1 MGIHSVS
8 ISFRG
13 ETAGYATYRPGE
25 TVHGVMTLI
34 IGGCEPHKLSSVL
47 VKVRGLAKSLWKTHS
62 GSGKNRHT
70 HTHTEDLWLIRE
82 DIFFIRGPTVEAL
95 HPGTYQYAFS
105 HQLRLGL
112 PPTYS
117 CQYGTISYMC
127 KARAISHDLFA
138 FNGKSEYTFTV
149 LPALDLNAE
158 PANLAEP
165 ASVTAEAQQSLF
177 GHAIGR
183 FTLTMSPQAAVGGQ
197 TISFTIDG
205 PERLFRK
212 QLNAPGV
219 VKLKRCT
226 LCIANG
232 RRREEKRDVAVVQ
245 PGQSPNGWHRFE
257 LTVPR
262 HEGITISAVMCRI
275 ITVTYYVK
283 IKSRHITLSL
293 PLVLGTVPFHRSH
306 VRSRS
311 VSPRPTAPSAAG
323 GIEPRRRSAW
333 ADSPS
338 LRPPAEHHSSSAP
351 ALAAAPD
358 YDPPP
363 SYEQV
368 MRDQPHSP
376 GRAAA
381 GGGTAS
387 ETERRHKKEHEAT
400 GFTFLGDM

>member
-34 IGGCEPHKLSSVL
+34 IGGCEPHKLSC
-47 VKVRGLAKSLWKTHS
+47 
-62 GSGKNRHT
+62 
-70 HTHTEDLWLIRE
+70 
-82 DIFFIRGPTVEAL
+82 PTVEAL
-95 HPGTYQYAFS
+95 YPGTYQYAFS

-283 IKSRHITLSL
+283 
-293 PLVLGTVPFHRSH
+293 
-306 VRSRS
+306 VRRS

-323 GIEPRRRSAW
+323 GTEPRRRSAW

-368 MRDQPHSP
+368 MRDQPRSP